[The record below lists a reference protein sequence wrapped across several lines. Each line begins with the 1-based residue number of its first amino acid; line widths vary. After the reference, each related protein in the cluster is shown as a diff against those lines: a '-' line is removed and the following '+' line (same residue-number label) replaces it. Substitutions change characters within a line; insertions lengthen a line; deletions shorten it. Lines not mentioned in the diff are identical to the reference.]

1 MGLNRLYKPK
11 TPLNIVKKLEGQV
24 VSVTNTDIAFELDTI
39 TKERN
44 VIGWNFFDIDTL
56 TVINNEL
63 NERFLRKY
71 TYIENSY
78 SQEYLNINTIQN

>member
-11 TPLNIVKKLEGQV
+11 TPLNVVKKLEGQI

-44 VIGWNFFDIDTL
+44 VIRWDFFDIDTL
-56 TVINNEL
+56 TVIDNEL

-71 TYIENSY
+71 AYIENSY
-78 SQEYLNINTIQN
+78 SQEYLNMNTI